1 MNIVRRAFNFDN
13 AAILLGVVFGVSGL
27 VGTIVHGG
35 FDDQLLTGLVF
46 LLGGWLYEFT
56 RKEQ

>member
-1 MNIVRRAFNFDN
+1 MNIIRRAFNLDN

-35 FDDQLLTGLVF
+35 FDDQLLTGIIF
-46 LLGGWLYEFT
+46 LLGGWLHEFS